1 MDKCKHFVY
10 SLRVVI
16 VLASPSASALPALLR
31 HPEGFSWWYV
41 DLTTPEGDGL
51 VLIWSL
57 GLPFLPPPPPGAGAS
72 RAARPALSLA
82 VYRRG
87 RPDLYLLQ
95 DYGEASDRASLG
107 RDVLGSGRLGET
119 TFEAEIADG
128 RLELRVLLD
137 EPVPR
142 TERRLTGSITLSG
155 PACSAAEDLSE
166 AQHLWAPRVLHG
178 VARAA
183 LRLGQERV
191 DLEGAGYFDS
201 NFSRLP
207 LRSQGIARWL
217 WGRVAFPD
225 RTLAYYRTEGE
236 DGRITTQVLSQG
248 CADTGQSRSTVLR
261 TGKVKRGAFGVSS
274 PRRIGFDFEDVD
286 VTLDLGQP
294 VDDGPFYQRFLVRG
308 RDGRGQVGHGIAEVV
323 VPGALDR
330 PWQRPFIRMRTHVV
344 GGRNSFWL
352 PLFSGTRQGRIR
364 RLLRSLA
371 P

>member
-1 MDKCKHFVY
+1 
-10 SLRVVI
+10 
-16 VLASPSASALPALLR
+16 VLASPSPSALPALLR

-41 DLTTPEGDGL
+41 DLTTPAGDGL

-57 GLPFLPPPPPGAGAS
+57 GLPFLPPPPTVTAAP

-95 DYGEASDRASLG
+95 DYGEASARVSLG

-119 TFEAEIADG
+119 TFDAEIADD
-128 RLELRVLLD
+128 RLELRVRLD
-137 EPVPR
+137 EPVPG

-155 PACSAAEDLSE
+155 PACAAVEDRSE

-201 NFSRLP
+201 NFSRVP

-217 WGRVAFPD
+217 WGRITFPD
-225 RTLAYYRTEGE
+225 RTLAYYRTEGD
-236 DGRITTQVLSQG
+236 DGQSATRILSQG
-248 CADTGQSRSTVLR
+248 LADPGQSRSGVLQ
-261 TGKVKRGAFGVSS
+261 TGNVKRGVFGVRS
-274 PRRIGFDFEDVD
+274 PRRVGFDFDDVR
-286 VTLDLGQP
+286 VMLELGQP

-308 RDGRGQVGHGIAEVV
+308 RDGRGQLGHGIAEVV
-323 VPGALDR
+323 VPGSLDR

-344 GGRNSFWL
+344 GGQNSFWL

-364 RLLRSLA
+364 RLLRPWA